1 MHTLF
6 SGGVKISSIMIV
18 LNLKT
23 YLEGTGENSV
33 KIAQACKDV
42 ADDSGIDIAVAPQ
55 FCDIYRVA
63 SQVDIPVYSQHLDS
77 VGAGS
82 FTGHAFSRCIKDAG
96 AVGTLINHSERRL
109 TLAEIDASVQ
119 AAKRTGLAT
128 IVCTNNVPTSAA
140 AAALSPDY
148 VAVEP
153 PELIGSGIPVSKAD
167 PAVVTGS
174 VEAILKVN
182 PAVKVLCGA
191 GISKGEDLAAAL
203 ELGSVGVL
211 LASGIVKAADPKAA
225 LEDLV
230 SKV

>member
-1 MHTLF
+1 M
-6 SGGVKISSIMIV
+6 KISSIMIV

-55 FCDIYRVA
+55 FCDIYRIA
-63 SQVDIPVYSQHLDS
+63 SQVDIHVYSQHLDS

-109 TLAEIDASVQ
+109 TLAGIDASVQ
-119 AAKRTGLAT
+119 AAKKAGLAT
-128 IVCTNNVPTSAA
+128 IVCTNNVATSAA

-211 LASGIVKAADPKAA
+211 LASGIVKAPNPKLA
-225 LEDLV
+225 LEELV